1 MTVLAMLATVTLLQC
16 HEAAVKNYPLVK
28 QAGLIEKTEQYS
40 VDNAYRGYYPQ
51 VTLTGHA
58 WYQSDVTQ
66 VPVRI
71 QGLAFEPL
79 ANDQY
84 RAQIEVQQTIWDGN
98 AMGSQSD
105 VARAQAQVSKQQ
117 LEVELYRLKERVNQ
131 LFFGLQ
137 MVKEQRAQT
146 RMLRSDLTA
155 TLDAVSAA
163 VASGAAQKRDQL
175 MLEAELLTVDQ
186 RDARLRASAVSYVSV
201 LARLTGLDLD
211 TSTTFIAEGGGAL
224 TDNITRPELRL
235 FTAQQR
241 MIDARDNSI
250 EARYLPKFQAYLT
263 GGYGRPGLD
272 MLLNEFD
279 TYYIAGVRMTWPL
292 TDLWASNK
300 EVDLLDV
307 NRDEVSVQRETF
319 LFNTQL
325 NMTQQRADLAVYDDL
340 LKLDDDIIT
349 KRGRVRDIAR
359 EQLANGTIT
368 AHDYVRDANALDLAR
383 RERALHEIQRSMT
396 IESYRIT
403 TGN

>member
-66 VPVRI
+66 VPARI
-71 QGLAFEPL
+71 PGLAFEPL

-146 RMLRSDLTA
+146 RMLRSDLAA

-211 TSTTFIAEGGGAL
+211 TSTTFVSEGGDVL
-224 TDNITRPELRL
+224 TDNIARPELRL

-250 EARYLPKFQAYLT
+250 ESRYLPKFQAYLT

-325 NMTQQRADLAVYDDL
+325 TMTQQRADLVVYDDL
-340 LKLDDDIIT
+340 LKLDDDIIS

-383 RERALHEIQRSMT
+383 RERTLHEIQRSMT

>member
-28 QAGLIEKTEQYS
+28 QAGLIDKTEQYS

-71 QGLAFEPL
+71 PGLAFEPL

-146 RMLRSDLTA
+146 RMLRSDLAA

-211 TSTTFIAEGGGAL
+211 TSTTFVAEGGDVL
-224 TDNITRPELRL
+224 TDNIARPELRL

-250 EARYLPKFQAYLT
+250 ESRYLPKFQAYLT

-279 TYYIAGVRMTWPL
+279 TYYIAGIRMTWPL

-307 NRDEVSVQRETF
+307 NRDEVGVQRETF

-325 NMTQQRADLAVYDDL
+325 TMTQQRADLVVYDDL

-383 RERALHEIQRSMT
+383 RERTLHEIQRSMT

>member
-28 QAGLIEKTEQYS
+28 QAGLIDKTEQYS

-51 VTLTGHA
+51 VTITGHA

-66 VPVRI
+66 VPARI
-71 QGLAFEPL
+71 PGLAFEPL

-84 RAQIEVQQTIWDGN
+84 RAQLEVQQTIWDGN
-98 AMGSQSD
+98 MMGSQSD
-105 VARAQAQVSKQQ
+105 VVRAQAQMSKQQ

-131 LFFGLQ
+131 LFFGLR
-137 MVKEQRAQT
+137 MVQEQRAQT
-146 RMLRSDLTA
+146 RLLRSDLAA
-155 TLDAVSAA
+155 TLDAVTSAVNA
-163 VASGAAQKRDQL
+163 GAAQKRDQL
-175 MLEAELLTVDQ
+175 LLEAELLTVDQ

-201 LARLTGLDLD
+201 LARLTGLELD
-211 TSTTFIAEGGGAL
+211 TSTTFITEGGETL
-224 TDNITRPELRL
+224 SESITRPELRL
-235 FTAQQR
+235 FDAQRR
-241 MIDARDNSI
+241 MIDARDDAIVS
-250 EARYLPKFQAYLT
+250 RYLPKFNAYFT

-279 TYYIAGVRMTWPL
+279 TYYIVGVRMNWPL

-300 EVDLLDV
+300 EDDLLDV
-307 NRDEVSVQRETF
+307 NRDEIGVQRETF
-319 LFNTQL
+319 MFNTQL
-325 NMTQQRADLAVYDDL
+325 TMTQQRSDLAVYDEL

-349 KRGRVRDIAR
+349 KRSSVRDIAR

-368 AHDYVRDANALDLAR
+368 AHDYVRDANTLDLAR
-383 RERALHEIQRSMT
+383 RERALHEIQRTMT
-396 IESYRIT
+396 LESYRIT